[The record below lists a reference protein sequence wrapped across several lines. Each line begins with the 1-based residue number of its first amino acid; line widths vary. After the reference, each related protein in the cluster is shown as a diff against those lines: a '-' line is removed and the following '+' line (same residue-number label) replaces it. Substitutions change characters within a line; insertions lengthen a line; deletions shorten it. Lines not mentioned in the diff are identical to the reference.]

1 MLRSKDIDVLLLS
14 KAIKDDASKIPST
27 ATIKILKRD
36 YLIKVLEIPL
46 YLEIIREKYIN
57 NNHLIGEIYSSSKRL
72 ILEL

>member
-1 MLRSKDIDVLLLS
+1 MLRSRDIDILLLS
-14 KAIKDDASKIPST
+14 ENIKNNASKILST

-46 YLEIIREKYIN
+46 HLKIIREKYIN
-57 NNHLIGEIYSSSKRL
+57 NNHLIDKIYSSSKRL